1 MTGEKIMNKNNKP
14 ILIQFKNLTK
24 KFGDFYAVSN
34 VSMEIRQGEIV
45 GFLGPNGAGKTTTM
59 KMMAYL
65 LKPTEGEVW
74 IRHNGD
80 LQRLTSKNRD
90 YLLDNIGF
98 LIEIPFFY
106 EKMTPRDIL
115 TYFAKLR
122 GYPRSKVKARVEEV
136 MAMVGLSD
144 WIDKKIGI
152 LSKGMRQ
159 KIGVISAIVHNPEII
174 VFDEPHVGLDPK
186 ARKEIRDFILS
197 LKQMG
202 KTVFLS
208 SHILY
213 EISEVADRVAII
225 SEGQLIAFDT
235 LDNLEAK
242 AKRGEIQFELLQP
255 LRENVDIII
264 QKVNK
269 IITPLTGIAKVSSL
283 VKYNKDTNIFRVSFN
298 GDPHNQLAIFKT
310 LFSNGFEVTEFFV
323 PKTGLLEKLYLDF
336 IAQSENIQLI
346 SETGNRV
353 HRIKKV
359 NQNI

>member
-1 MTGEKIMNKNNKP
+1 MNKNNKP

-24 KFGDFYAVSN
+24 KFGNFYAVSN
-34 VSMEIRQGEIV
+34 INMEIRQGEIV

-65 LKPTEGEVW
+65 LKPTEGEIW
-74 IRHNGD
+74 IRYNGD

-106 EKMTPRDIL
+106 GKMTPRDIL

-122 GYPRSKVKARVEEV
+122 GYPKSKVKARVEEV
-136 MAMVGLSD
+136 IAMVGLSD

-159 KIGVISAIVHNPEII
+159 KIGVISAIVHNPDII
-174 VFDEPHVGLDPK
+174 VLDEPHVGLDPR

-225 SEGQLIAFDT
+225 SQGQLIAFDT
-235 LDNLEAK
+235 LENLEAK
-242 AKRGEIQFELLQP
+242 AKKGEIKFKLLHP
-255 LRENVDIII
+255 LRENIYNVI
-264 QKVNK
+264 QKLNK
-269 IITPLTGIAKVSSL
+269 TIVPLTRIDEVSSL
-283 VKYNKDTNIFRVSFN
+283 VKYNKDTKIFRFSFN
-298 GDPHNQLAIFKT
+298 GNPHNQHSIVKA
-310 LFSNGFEVTEFFV
+310 LFSNGFEVIEFFV

-336 IAQSENIQLI
+336 VAQSEDIQWV
-346 SETGNRV
+346 SETDNGI
-353 HRIKKV
+353 HRALKVKQTIKEV
-359 NQNI
+359 